1 VENGHCASPD
11 IGQSFGHECRRRL
24 DYDEIEVR
32 PKVKDYF
39 GMASAVLAVGL
50 FLWQA
55 TRQGGWLEATYGG
68 LASAFWALIAVWFG
82 LTILAIRN
90 RQHRWVI
97 VTAPFACYPVVMA
110 LGLALACRSGN
121 CI

>member
-1 VENGHCASPD
+1 MSADADFEANTS
-11 IGQSFGHECRRRL
+11 
-24 DYDEIEVR
+24 

-55 TRQGGWLEATYGG
+55 TRPGRWLEATYGD
-68 LASAFWALIAVWFG
+68 LAPVFWTLIAIWFG
-82 LTILAIRN
+82 VSVLAIRN
-90 RQHRWVI
+90 RQHWWVI
-97 VTAPFACYPVVMA
+97 LTAPFACYPVVMA
-110 LGLALACRSGN
+110 VGLALACRSGN